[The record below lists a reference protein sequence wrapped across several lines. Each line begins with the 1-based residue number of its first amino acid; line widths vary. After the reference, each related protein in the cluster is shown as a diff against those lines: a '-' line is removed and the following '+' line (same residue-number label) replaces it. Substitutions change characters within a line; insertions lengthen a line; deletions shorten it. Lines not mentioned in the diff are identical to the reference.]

1 MTYTRGRNRLLGI
14 ARAMRAEY
22 IIFADENGD
31 PTRGSYGIYE
41 YGSKNTV
48 TRKST
53 EIG

>member
-1 MTYTRGRNRLLGI
+1 MATDADYDGLSGVLNL
-14 ARAMRAEY
+14 
-22 IIFADENGD
+22 DENGD